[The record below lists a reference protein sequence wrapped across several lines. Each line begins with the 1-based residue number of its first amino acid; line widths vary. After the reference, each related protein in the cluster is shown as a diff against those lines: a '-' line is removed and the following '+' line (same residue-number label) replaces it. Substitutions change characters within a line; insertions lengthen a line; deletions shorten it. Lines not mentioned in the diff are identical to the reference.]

1 MKLAYSG
8 IKGSFS
14 EEAALAYAPNA
25 ELVPA
30 IDMDGTL
37 EAVNQGDADLG
48 IFPVTNSTG
57 GLVETAYEA
66 MGRHEFELLDKLPFE
81 VNQCLLALPNTKI
94 EDIKQIASHPQ
105 ALTQCSKYLPEVKK
119 VEWSDTATAA
129 RDLAAEN
136 LPKNSAVLA
145 PAQSAKEYGLE
156 ILAEK
161 VQNEHPNITTFIII
175 KPLTP

>member
-1 MKLAYSG
+1 MILAYSG

-14 EEAALAYAPNA
+14 EEAAIAYDPNA
-25 ELVPA
+25 ELLPA
-30 IDMDGTL
+30 LDMDGTL
-37 EAVNQGDADLG
+37 EAVNQGTADLG

-66 MGRHEFELLDKLPFE
+66 MGRHDFQLVDKLPFE
-81 VNQCLLALPNTKI
+81 VNQCLLALPNTKP
-94 EDIKQIASHPQ
+94 EDIKKIASHPQ
-105 ALTQCSKYLPEVKK
+105 ALTQCKNYLSKTFPNAEL

-129 RDLAAEN
+129 RDLKE
-136 LPKNSAVLA
+136 KSIAVLA

-161 VQNEHPNITTFIII
+161 VQDEHPNITTFIII
-175 KPLTP
+175 KPTTS